1 MTPVIDIDYK
11 EAQDFEKSAFVVS
24 LEEFRKL
31 EKDYRDV
38 LKLAFASD
46 MIPSEETQINPEDK
60 EDYES
65 PYCGV
70 CESCGEEGC
79 CSVEKSILGHGC
91 KYAQW
96 YAKDVYFNEVL
107 INELLKLLKSMG
119 VCRDE
124 TGDVVKDPI
133 GDVYDRAFKRV
144 KEKYGK

>member
-1 MTPVIDIDYK
+1 MTQGKTVCQCGRDDMHSTKDCWTIESRIAALDELAK
-11 EAQDFEKSAFVVS
+11 QAQE
-24 LEEFRKL
+24 L
-31 EKDYRDV
+31 
-38 LKLAFASD
+38 D
-46 MIPSEETQINPEDK
+46 MGYDTPEDK

>member
-65 PYCGV
+65 PYCDV

-79 CSVEKSILGHGC
+79 CSIEKSILGHGC

-107 INELLKLLKSMG
+107 INELLTYIKENVEGADK
-119 VCRDE
+119 
-124 TGDVVKDPI
+124 VVDAAYNK
-133 GDVYDRAFKRV
+133 AFDKA
-144 KEKYGK
+144 KEKYEK